1 MQCAP
6 CATDDPQSEGIQ
18 SSTWLTEL
26 SPEQRE
32 ELGRNV
38 DSLAYLSDLQKRGLI
53 ANVEN
58 RLGVVAG
65 AREITLY
72 LFLEVGFFHPL
83 SFLLLTTL

>member
-26 SPEQRE
+26 SQEQRE